1 MPNDSEGSRI
11 DTFLA
16 AKSFAVVGA
25 SNNPMKYGNKVLKTY
40 LAHDRKAFPV
50 NPKEPEVL
58 GLTSYKS
65 LSELPEQVDSI
76 SIITP
81 PAVTEQVVED
91 AIAAGAKHIWMQPG
105 AESLKAIERA
115 EEAGLTVISGGPCLM
130 VVMGY
135 HE

>member
-1 MPNDSEGSRI
+1 MSKDAEGNRI

-25 SNNPMKYGNKVLKTY
+25 SNNPMKYGNKVLRTY
-40 LAHDRKAFPV
+40 LAHNRKAFPV

-105 AESLKAIERA
+105 AESFKAIERA
-115 EEAGLTVISGGPCLM
+115 KEAGLTVISGGPCLM